1 MIETDKKLSIKNIFI
16 ILFSSFFV
24 FNIIFYTNQ
33 YLFDLTA
40 FINSVITIFLV
51 TILLF
56 LLMKALPYRK
66 VKLLIIFTIAQF
78 LLIYSIF
85 GPIFVDRSV
94 SYHIVEISEDAN
106 GISFQEI
113 KRSSDRM
120 IKKRLDEMVNLGLI
134 KEIDGKYF
142 PTKKGKVFNFLV
154 KKIEQLSGYDNEY
167 YVFKQSVLNLQ

>member
-1 MIETDKKLSIKNIFI
+1 MIELDKKKSKINIFI
-16 ILFSSFFV
+16 LFFFSFFA
-24 FNIIFYTNQ
+24 FNIIFYINK
-33 YLFDLTA
+33 YLFNLTA

-51 TILLF
+51 TSLLF
-56 LLMKALPYRK
+56 LLMNVLPYLK
-66 VKLLIIFTIAQF
+66 IKLLIIFTIAQF

-120 IKKRLDEMVNLGLI
+120 IKKRLEEMVNLGLVV
-134 KEIDGKYF
+134 EVDGRYF
-142 PTKKGKVFNFLV
+142 PTKKGKVFNFFV
-154 KKIEQLSGYDNEY
+154 KRIEKLSGYENEY